1 MATLPT
7 QVDFL
12 TAESTKNDALNGFIQ
27 LHNYLNGLLGS
38 GGSTGE
44 ALAKLGAIFNSVI
57 HCTGTYTVTAA
68 DRGRIVACNGD
79 FAVNLPAASTLE
91 AGFPVCIVNIG
102 SGTVTLTSIGSDT
115 VAGLAEYPLGPNTS
129 VIAAR
134 VGEGW
139 ILNGSPQLSDAID
152 SDSSL
157 TAASSRALNL
167 LRETLTS
174 NAQFHSVGT
183 YAILIPNYQTA
194 HRDAWKPGHIAAGST
209 LLYPN
214 GVIKFTS
221 QGYSSESLYT
231 EGSWLCMGLVSSNKS
246 SSYPEGIWGTQ
257 CLYLRI
263 A

>member
-1 MATLPT
+1 MASLPT
-7 QVDFL
+7 QADFL
-12 TAESTKNDALNGFIQ
+12 TADSTKNDALNGFIQ

-79 FAVNLPAASTLE
+79 FAVNLPASSTLE
-91 AGFPVCIVNIG
+91 AGFPVCIVNTG
-102 SGTVTLTSIGSDT
+102 GGTVTLTATGSDT

-129 VIAAR
+129 VVAAR

-157 TAASSRALNL
+157 TAASSKAVKTVFEALGSA
-167 LRETLTS
+167 EFE
-174 NAQFHSVGT
+174 AVGS
-183 YAILIPNYQTA
+183 YAVFGVLNTVPVES
-194 HRDAWKPGHIAAGST
+194 WKPGSIVAGSY
-209 LLYPN
+209 LFYASGLSPRGQLYVVANSSPQGTWRCM
-214 GVIKFTS
+214 GVVDWELPGIISGPSYIKF
-221 QGYSSESLYT
+221 LR
-231 EGSWLCMGLVSSNKS
+231 
-246 SSYPEGIWGTQ
+246 GIFI
-257 CLYLRI
+257 RI